1 MTAWLTT
8 AALSLGTIAIKAT
21 GPLAFGRRQPS
32 AALSSVIVLIAPS
45 LLAALVVYETVH
57 TGAHALVFDARLA
70 GVAAA
75 AVALALRLPLAV
87 VVALAAAAA
96 ATARALT

>member
-70 GVAAA
+70 GVA
-75 AVALALRLPLAV
+75 LALRLPLAV
-87 VVALAAAAA
+87 VIALAAAAA